1 MATVDLITTA
11 EWAEVQNAIKRID
24 AKLDKVSERLEAT
37 PSASQEEQLVDIK
50 KAAETLGLSVAT
62 LRSWILDGSISYR
75 KVGKRV
81 LFAKEDLRAIIEGGK
96 INPIGD

>member
-11 EWAEVQNAIKRID
+11 EWAEVRESIKKID
-24 AKLDKVSERLEAT
+24 AKLDEMSEQLRIT

-62 LRSWILDGSISYR
+62 LRSWIQDGSISYR